1 MKITK
6 DHKFLGFIFVFICS
20 ATITFASTRGVTNQ
34 EIRIGMHTDLSGP
47 VAIWG
52 VPSANA
58 IRMYFEE
65 VNARGGVRGRVL
77 KLIVEDHQYQVPR
90 AIQVANKLINR
101 DQVFAMIGSLG
112 TPMNNAVM
120 KKQLA
125 NNIPNLFPYTA
136 ARSMVEPLHPLKFS
150 ALSTYYSQIRA
161 GVKHFVEEKGKKR
174 ICIMYQDT
182 DFGHEVLDGV
192 TDQLKAMGMSMT
204 EKTSHKPTDSSFTTA
219 IVKLRKA
226 NCDLI
231 TLGSIVRDT
240 IIPIATAR
248 KMQWNVDFLGSV
260 ASYNQIVIDKSGG
273 ATEGYYAISSYEAVY
288 PDTATGEAKTFFTN
302 YEAKYGTVPPEA
314 AQLGYVFA
322 QLLVH
327 ALEKV
332 GKKLTVESL
341 VKTLESIEG
350 YPNIF
355 GGSDISFS
363 PTKHE
368 GVSNSLL
375 AQVQKGRWVTV
386 NPSVSY

>member
-1 MKITK
+1 
-6 DHKFLGFIFVFICS
+6 
-20 ATITFASTRGVTNQ
+20 
-34 EIRIGMHTDLSGP
+34 
-47 VAIWG
+47 
-52 VPSANA
+52 
-58 IRMYFEE
+58 
-65 VNARGGVRGRVL
+65 
-77 KLIVEDHQYQVPR
+77 
-90 AIQVANKLINR
+90 
-101 DQVFAMIGSLG
+101 
-112 TPMNNAVM
+112 
-120 KKQLA
+120 
-125 NNIPNLFPYTA
+125 
-136 ARSMVEPLHPLKFS
+136 MVEPLHPLKFS
-150 ALSTYYSQIRA
+150 GFSTYYSQMRS
-161 GVKHFVEEKGKKR
+161 GVKYFVEEKGKKR

-182 DFGHEVLDGV
+182 DFGHEILDGV
-192 TDQLKAMGMSMT
+192 TDQLTAMGMSMT
-204 EKTSHKPTDSSFTTA
+204 EKTSHKPTDSSFTTS
-219 IVKLRKA
+219 ITKLRKA

-231 TLGSIVRDT
+231 TLGSIVKDT

-248 KMQWNVDFLGSV
+248 KMQWNVDFLGSF
-260 ASYNQIVIDKSGG
+260 ASHNQIVIDKSGG
-273 ATEGYYAISSYEAVY
+273 ATEGYYAISSVQIAY

-363 PTKHE
+363 STKHE

-375 AQVQKGRWVTV
+375 AQIQQGRWVTV

>member
-47 VAIWG
+47 VAISG

-136 ARSMVEPLHPLKFS
+136 ARSMVEPLHNR
-150 ALSTYYSQIRA
+150 QIRA
-161 GVKHFVEEKGKKR
+161 
-174 ICIMYQDT
+174 
-182 DFGHEVLDGV
+182 
-192 TDQLKAMGMSMT
+192 
-204 EKTSHKPTDSSFTTA
+204 
-219 IVKLRKA
+219 
-226 NCDLI
+226 
-231 TLGSIVRDT
+231 
-240 IIPIATAR
+240 
-248 KMQWNVDFLGSV
+248 
-260 ASYNQIVIDKSGG
+260 
-273 ATEGYYAISSYEAVY
+273 
-288 PDTATGEAKTFFTN
+288 
-302 YEAKYGTVPPEA
+302 
-314 AQLGYVFA
+314 
-322 QLLVH
+322 LLQP
-327 ALEKV
+327 L
-332 GKKLTVESL
+332 
-341 VKTLESIEG
+341 
-350 YPNIF
+350 
-355 GGSDISFS
+355 
-363 PTKHE
+363 
-368 GVSNSLL
+368 
-375 AQVQKGRWVTV
+375 
-386 NPSVSY
+386 